1 MYIDYYKVL
10 EVNKSASQDDIKK
23 AYRKLARKFHP
34 DVNPNDNEAKRR
46 FQEVNEAHEV
56 LSDPEKRKKYDQYGE
71 NWKHADEFEKQKQQG
86 YGGSAG
92 QQGQYQYYDGG
103 FSGADFEAGGFSDFF
118 EQMFGTTAGGSRGR
132 SGRSTRF
139 RGQDFN
145 AELHLNLTDVY
156 ETKKHTITVQGKNI
170 RLTIPAGVE
179 NGQTIKIAGYGGA
192 GVNNGPNG
200 DLYITFVITNNTSFK
215 RLGNDLHTTADI
227 DLYTA
232 VLGGEVVID
241 TMSGKVKM
249 KVAQGT
255 QNGAKVKLKGKG
267 FPVYK
272 QTGNFGD
279 LYVTYRVKIPTHLT
293 AKQKELFTQLSNS

>member
-200 DLYITFVITNNTSFK
+200 DLYITFVITNSTSFK